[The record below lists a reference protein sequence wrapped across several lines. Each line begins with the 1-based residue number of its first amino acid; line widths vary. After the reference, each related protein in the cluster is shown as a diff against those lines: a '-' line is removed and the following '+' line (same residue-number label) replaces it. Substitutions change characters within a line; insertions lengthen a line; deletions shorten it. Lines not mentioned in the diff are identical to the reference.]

1 MTENK
6 LPEGVGKKIVEALR
20 KQSESEATVDIVQN
34 QQEQEEQFQE
44 EVQEVQHFEPEIVE
58 EVVETEVVEQIETT
72 EDEDELED
80 IDSEDK
86 EGMVFDLPDN
96 PILKKYK
103 EYTKAFDTPFVGER
117 EDAKFD
123 KKVSFQQAVS
133 DIFDGSEQDK
143 ITDTKTFTMPSN
155 VVVLR
160 RLIAQ
165 VPKGV
170 TKQTGAQII
179 RQTMEALGI
188 SMDGVLQ
195 EAQQLQEGLNDATK
209 DCVATIQEYNNN
221 IRILEKQVQ
230 DYQKQVTQLN
240 DLISLFILTDK

>member
-20 KQSESEATVDIVQN
+20 KQSETESVS
-34 QQEQEEQFQE
+34 E
-44 EVQEVQHFEPEIVE
+44 EVKQEAETPQDQVQDVQHFEPEVAEHVSENEVVE
-58 EVVETEVVEQIETT
+58 EVVSVDSE
-72 EDEDELED
+72 EDDLED
-80 IDSEDK
+80 VDLDAND
-86 EGMVFDLPDN
+86 GLTFDLPDN
-96 PILKKYK
+96 PVLKKYK
-103 EYTKAFDTPFVGER
+103 EYSSTFDAPFLGEGS
-117 EDAKFD
+117 EASFD
-123 KKVSFQQAVS
+123 KKVSFQQAVA
-133 DIFDGSEQDK
+133 DIFEGNENERL
-143 ITDTKTFTMPSN
+143 TDTKTFTMPAN

-188 SMDGVLQ
+188 SMDEVLQ
-195 EAQQLQEGLNDATK
+195 EAQQLQESLNDATK

-221 IRILEKQVQ
+221 IRVLEKQVQ

-240 DLISLFILTDK
+240 DLISLFILTDR